1 MKYTKYA
8 LALVLLASSAFA
20 SGSLSD
26 LANEISTHSSKPKNN
41 SLDRIK
47 NSMTKSQFEAIRQL
61 ATTDRKNKNLVL
73 EALIELEKIEKEKEK
88 EKEREKEKEKEEP
101 IVPGSGNDGV
111 NGTELEP
118 EEKVDKI
125 LKLTGDNV
133 EVGKSQEIEKFLN
146 VDQIAAIKYQESQL
160 NGKIT
165 KDLLEKILG
174 ANDEELKTLSEGN
187 FQTNEE
193 QPQEFSSFSA
203 VNTPDALGDNA
214 ADLSSGTSDPAAD
227 TSSGVSTAPGGS
239 GAAFNPSSSAA
250 DGSNDADIINT
261 DNNDQTKQTN
271 PENSSIASAESSAKK
286 VETDTLAKG
295 TSSQKD
301 STKSTTPAPPAPDA
315 IKEKAKS
322 ILAKVQGDGKLSAS
336 TKESFGI
343 LVTDE
348 LFAAIKS
355 KEDATAKRIL
365 EDELVEVIKGLEAA
379 VEQKKKAEQEQK
391 DKEAAKQALIA
402 KIKAALAN
410 VKDFSELTTDAIK
423 DLGLTDKQVEALK
436 KAKVTKD
443 TSDAEIEK
451 ILNGKAEATTS
462 SGSSTVTDSGT
473 EKGKNAEIPFYKNP
487 WIMVPSGLILLS
499 AIGGGVF
506 MMTRKTED
514 TDL

>member
-111 NGTELEP
+111 NGTELKP

-133 EVGKSQEIEKFLN
+133 KVGKSQELEKFLN

-203 VNTPDALGDNA
+203 VNTPDALGNNA
-214 ADLSSGTSDPAAD
+214 ADLSSGTSDPAAKPLGGAANL
-227 TSSGVSTAPGGS
+227 SSGTSDPADNLLS
-239 GAAFNPSSSAA
+239 GTSDPSA
-250 DGSNDADIINT
+250 NT
-261 DNNDQTKQTN
+261 DNNDQTKQTT
-271 PENSSIASAESSAKK
+271 PENSENSSSASAESSAKK
-286 VETDTLAKG
+286 VETDPLAKG
-295 TSSQKD
+295 TSQKD
-301 STKSTTPAPPAPDA
+301 TTKSTTPAPPAPDA

-322 ILAKVQGDGKLSAS
+322 ILAKVQGDGKLSGS
-336 TKESFGI
+336 TKESFGN

-355 KEDATAKRIL
+355 KEDATAKRIT
-365 EDELVEVIKGLEAA
+365 EGELVEVIKALEAA
-379 VEQKKKAEQEQK
+379 SEQKKKAEQEQK